1 MKRRADLIWA
11 LAEGS
16 LLLALGA
23 ISWATRQPLIFA
35 SLGPTAYELVEQPR
49 LRSARPYNIIVG
61 HLTGLASGFLSI
73 YLFNAWK
80 SPPVSS
86 AGVLTTDRLWVAAL
100 AAALTTVL
108 TLMLRAG
115 QPAALATTLLV
126 ALGLMQTRRDAIAI
140 IAGVIILA
148 AIGEPLRRLRLKILE
163 LRSMAATPIPR

>member
-16 LLLALGA
+16 LMLAMAA

-35 SLGPTAYELVEQPR
+35 SLGPTAYELVEQPQ
-49 LRSARPYNIIVG
+49 LRSARSYNIIVG
-61 HLTGLASGFLSI
+61 HLAGLGSGFLAI
-73 YLFNAWK
+73 YVFNAWN
-80 SPPVSS
+80 SPAVLS
-86 AGVLTTDRLWVAAL
+86 AGVLTTNRLWVVAL

-108 TLMLRAG
+108 TLLLRAG

-140 IAGVIILA
+140 IAGVIIMA

-163 LRSMAATPIPR
+163 MRSMPTTPIPR